1 MMNEYRQTQQYK
13 QKLTIGN
20 VAEKFLA
27 SLLEDRFGMT
37 CHFPKIDDAFS
48 PFDFT
53 AIGKRETKTIEVKF
67 DDCAINHAE
76 KRSNNQVN
84 LFIEFFN
91 PIEMYASKISIS
103 KADLLAYILNEK
115 NICYFIDQKKLK
127 QFIIDKYKNNE
138 KVYIGTNNTES
149 CGLGFLL
156 NVEELKQKRLITKEW
171 TLTWD

>member
-1 MMNEYRQTQQYK
+1 MMTEYRQTQQY
-13 QKLTIGN
+13 QQQLTIGK

-37 CHFPKIDDAFS
+37 CHFPEVDDAFS
-48 PFDFT
+48 PYDFT
-53 AIGKRETKTIEVKF
+53 AIGKRKTKTIEVKF
-67 DDCAINHAE
+67 DTTAIKHSK
-76 KRSNNQVN
+76 KRSDGAVN

-91 PIEMYASKISIS
+91 PIGMYASKISVS

-115 NICYFIDQKKLK
+115 NICYFINQQKLK
-127 QFIIDKYKNNE
+127 QFIIDKYKNTE
-138 KVYIGTNNTES
+138 KIYIGTNKTG
-149 CGLGFLL
+149 GLGFLL